1 MNRTKK
7 EKLINNNRKNTRKI
21 NKEKHNKKEYKF
33 ILVDG
38 TSSAGKSTI
47 CLFYKQKNYECLQV
61 DNYWDDMRLNFN
73 KDYFAKVKNKFNAKH
88 KLYELFHYDIVKL
101 MINDGLKSSK
111 NILLDH
117 VSQKEI
123 IKYLKSKKM
132 LNKLYVIN
140 VFTNLENLSRNL
152 ESRRKEGDSRGV
164 FAFEQFADRY
174 ISTSEN
180 DNQKIEQI
188 NKPNFIHILINNFK
202 YEFANKKELLD
213 FANTIFEKMNIKDNK
228 DHWIK
233 LRDEYQ
239 CDYLLNTSNKSKEN
253 IFNELKTLF

>member
-1 MNRTKK
+1 MNQTKK
-7 EKLINNNRKNTRKI
+7 SQIKNHKKYTRKT
-21 NKEKHNKKEYKF
+21 NNDKHNKKEYKF

-47 CLFYKQKNYECLQV
+47 CLFYKQKNFECFQI
-61 DNYWDDMRLNFN
+61 DNYWNDSRLNFN
-73 KDYFAKVKNKFNAKH
+73 KDYLAKVKNKFNAKNN
-88 KLYELFHYDIVKL
+88 LYNIFDYDLVKL
-101 MINDGLKSSK
+101 MIEDGLKSSK

-164 FAFEQFADRY
+164 FAFDQFANRY
-174 ISTSEN
+174 IATKEDDMN
-180 DNQKIEQI
+180 KIEKI
-188 NKPNFIHILINNFK
+188 NRLNFIKILLQNFK
-202 YEFANKKELLD
+202 YEFANKKELLE
-213 FANTIFEKMNIKDNK
+213 FAKNTFEKMNIKDNR

-239 CDYLLNTSNKSKEN
+239 CDYLLNTKNKTKQD
-253 IFNELKTLF
+253 IFQELEKIF